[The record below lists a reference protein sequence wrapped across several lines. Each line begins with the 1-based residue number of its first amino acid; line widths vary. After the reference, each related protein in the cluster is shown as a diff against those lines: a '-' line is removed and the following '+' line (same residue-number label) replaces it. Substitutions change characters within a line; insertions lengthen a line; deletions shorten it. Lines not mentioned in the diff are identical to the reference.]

1 MATIFLQ
8 NACFAHRYIRS
19 RDTSAIV
26 ERPERLRAVEL
37 GLAAISARFEGVLP
51 QTVTAAEPNDLV
63 SALEQMTLGTGPSKA
78 IPIVNSSASV
88 NILQHPA
95 VKFVHGDI
103 DGDVYLQNLQRWA
116 KDSLDKITKGD
127 SEIPEGLSQGDL
139 YCE

>member
-37 GLAAISARFEGVLP
+37 GLAAVIARFESVLL
-51 QTVTAAEPNDLV
+51 QTFTSPEPNDLV
-63 SALEQMTLGTGPSKA
+63 SALEQMTLATGPSKS
-78 IPIVNSSASV
+78 IPVVTSSASV

-103 DGDVYLQNLQRWA
+103 DGDVYLQNLQLWA

-127 SEIPEGLSQGDL
+127 SEIPEELSQGDL
-139 YCE
+139 YRE